1 MSAILDVRMSAK
13 LREIT
18 KDNGNFFV
26 ALTTQ
31 IPSKV
36 KTATSL
42 LLVALSFN
50 NSAVKKKMKSIGI
63 RIPV

>member
-13 LREIT
+13 LSEIA
-18 KDNGNFFV
+18 KDDGNIFV

-31 IPSKV
+31 IPTKV

-42 LLVALSFN
+42 LLLDLSFN

-63 RIPV
+63 